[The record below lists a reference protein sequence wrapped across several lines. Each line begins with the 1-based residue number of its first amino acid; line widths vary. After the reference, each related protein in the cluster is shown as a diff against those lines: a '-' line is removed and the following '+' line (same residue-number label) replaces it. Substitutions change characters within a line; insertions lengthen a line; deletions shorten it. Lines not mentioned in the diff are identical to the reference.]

1 MDLQVIMRKLVFFIS
16 AFVLFTTTK
25 NYGQSL
31 YKREWGTLLPISSKA
46 AKPFSPNKSIVRT
59 VAFVTE
65 VHPVTG
71 NLYLVNAE
79 GNEIYE
85 YRQDELKPKLI
96 YKISASEEDLS
107 TIESL
112 KFDFENNLII
122 SGRTVAQNLATPGAY
137 SENLIFGF
145 KLAPS
150 FVAKINLQGSVIWFT
165 YFHDILSNNS
175 PLAVDSEN
183 NIYVLN
189 KRNKNTVASP
199 TFFQKNGDLTTNV
212 DYQDVIS
219 KLDKNG
225 KHIWSTFYAKDN
237 SSIKSIVAGDK
248 GLFIYGDHLGATMS
262 SNYFG
267 TPNSHHDKIYRPN
280 ASLNNIFSVFLSK
293 FSFNGERLWSTYF
306 GEENTNVT
314 LGSTLLNNNSLT
326 VIGDNAYILATH
338 RIFNKNVKVT
348 TEKAYLKEPFIQV
361 GSTSVSKFS
370 TTGERVWTSYVHA
383 GEHIFSNDD
392 ELFITSS
399 VANNNNENNLPTIN
413 AFQPKY
419 GGGNSDVYTSIV
431 SLDGTTLNY
440 ASFYG
445 FEGTDS
451 GVTLPTK
458 DGFYIIGTTDL
469 NKKEKA
475 AFATSRSPEKKYFQK
490 GDIYIGDFLSYFK
503 QNKKVKHKKKKNDQ

>member
-1 MDLQVIMRKLVFFIS
+1 MRKLVFFIS
-16 AFVLFTTTK
+16 VLTLFSTTK
-25 NYGQSL
+25 QYGQSL
-31 YKREWGTLLPISSKA
+31 YKREWGTLLPISTKTI
-46 AKPFSPNKSIVRT
+46 KPFSPNKAIVRS

-65 VHPVTG
+65 VHPETG
-71 NLYLVNAE
+71 NLYLVSTQ

-85 YRQDELKPKLI
+85 YSTNEPKPKLI
-96 YKISASEEDLS
+96 YKISNSEEGLS

-112 KFDFENNLII
+112 KFDLENNLII
-122 SGRTVAQNLATPGAY
+122 SGRTVAQDLATPGAY
-137 SENLIFGF
+137 SESLIFGF

-150 FVAKINLQGSVIWFT
+150 FLAKINLQGSIIWFT
-165 YFHDILSNNS
+165 YFHDILSSNS
-175 PLAVDSEN
+175 SLAVDSEN

-199 TFFQKNGDLTTNV
+199 TFFQKNGDLTSNIE
-212 DYQDVIS
+212 YQDVIS
-219 KLDKNG
+219 KLDKDG
-225 KHIWSTFYAKDN
+225 KHIWSTFYTKD
-237 SSIKSIVAGDK
+237 SSTIKSIAAGNN
-248 GLFIYGDHLGATMS
+248 GLYIYGDHMGATMS

-267 TPNSHHDKIYRPN
+267 TPNSYHEKVYRPN
-280 ASLNNIFSVFLSK
+280 VSLDNIFSVFLSK
-293 FSFNGERLWSTYF
+293 FSFDGERLWSTYF
-306 GEENTNVT
+306 GEDNTNVT

-326 VIGDNAYILATH
+326 VIGDEAYILATH
-338 RIFNKNVKVT
+338 RIFNKKLNVA
-348 TEKAYLKEPFIQV
+348 TENAYLKEPFIQV

-370 TTGERVWTSYVHA
+370 SNGERVWTSFVHA

-399 VANNNNENNLPTIN
+399 VMNNNNENNLPTIN

-431 SLDGTTLNY
+431 SSDGTTLKY

-445 FEGTDS
+445 YEGRDA

-458 DGFYIIGTTDL
+458 DGFYIIGTSDL
-469 NKKEKA
+469 NKKEKT

-490 GDIYIGDFLSYFK
+490 GDVYIGDFLSYFK

>member
-1 MDLQVIMRKLVFFIS
+1 MQKLVFYILTLS
-16 AFVLFTTTK
+16 LFNTTEH
-25 NYGQSL
+25 YGQSL
-31 YKREWGTLLPISSKA
+31 YKREWGTLLPISTKTI
-46 AKPFSPNKSIVRT
+46 KPFAPNKAIVRT

-65 VHPVTG
+65 VHPTTG
-71 NLYLVNAE
+71 SLYMVNAQ

-85 YRQDELKPKLI
+85 YGQNQLKPKLI
-96 YKISASEEDLS
+96 YKISESEEGLS

-122 SGRTVAQNLATPGAY
+122 SGRTVAQNLATIGAY

-150 FVAKINLQGSVIWFT
+150 FLAKINLQGSVVWFT
-165 YFHDILSNNS
+165 YFHDILSNTS

-199 TFFQKNGDLTTNV
+199 TFFQKNGDLSSNV
-212 DYQDVIS
+212 EYQDVIS

-225 KHIWSTFYAKDN
+225 KHIWSTFYTKDN
-237 SSIKSIVAGDK
+237 STIKSIAAGTN
-248 GLFIYGDHLGATMS
+248 GLYIYGDHMGATMS

-267 TPNSHHDKIYRPN
+267 TLNSHHEKIYRPN
-280 ASLNNIFSVFLSK
+280 VSLDNIFSVFLSK
-293 FSFNGERLWSTYF
+293 FSFEGKRLWSTYF

-314 LGSTLLNNNSLT
+314 LGGTLLNNNSLT
-326 VIGDNAYILATH
+326 VIGDDAYILATH
-338 RIFNKNVKVT
+338 RIFNKKLNVA
-348 TEKAYLKEPFIQV
+348 TENAYLKQPLIQV

-370 TTGERVWTSYVHA
+370 TNGNRLWTSYVHA
-383 GEHIFSNDD
+383 GEHIFNNGDQ
-392 ELFITSS
+392 LFITSS
-399 VANNNNENNLPTIN
+399 IVNDNNQNNLPTIN
-413 AFQPKY
+413 AYQPKY

-458 DGFYIIGTTDL
+458 DGFYIIGTSD
-469 NKKEKA
+469 NNEKPKA
-475 AFATSRSPEKKYFQK
+475 PFATSGSPEKKYFQK
-490 GDIYIGDFLSYFK
+490 GEVYLGDFLSYFK
-503 QNKKVKHKKKKNDQ
+503 VNPKVYKKLNKKKNDQ

>member
-1 MDLQVIMRKLVFFIS
+1 MRKLVFFIS
-16 AFVLFTTTK
+16 VLTLFSTTK
-25 NYGQSL
+25 HYGQSL
-31 YKREWGTLLPISSKA
+31 YKREWGILLPISTKTT
-46 AKPFSPNKSIVRT
+46 KPFSPNKTIVRT
-59 VAFVTE
+59 VTFVTE
-65 VHPVTG
+65 VNPITG
-71 NLYLVNAE
+71 NLYIVNAE

-85 YRQDELKPKLI
+85 YRQDELRPKLI
-96 YKISASEEDLS
+96 FKISEEEKSLT

-122 SGRTVAQNLATPGAY
+122 LGRTVAQNLATPGAY
-137 SENLIFGF
+137 SESLIFGF

-150 FVAKINLQGSVIWFT
+150 FLAKINLQGSVIWST

-175 PLAVDSEN
+175 PLAIDSEN
-183 NIYVLN
+183 NIYILN

-199 TFFQKNGDLTTNV
+199 TFFQKNGDLTSNIE
-212 DYQDVIS
+212 YQDVIS

-225 KHIWSTFYAKDN
+225 KHIWSTFYTKDN
-237 SSIKSIVAGDK
+237 SCIRSIAAGDN
-248 GLFIYGDHLGATMS
+248 GLFIYGDHMGATMS

-267 TPNSHHDKIYRPN
+267 TSNSHHETVYRPN
-280 ASLNNIFSVFLSK
+280 TSQDNVFSVFLSK

-338 RIFNKNVKVT
+338 RIFNKNVKIT
-348 TEKAYLKEPFIQV
+348 TEKAYLKEPFIEV

-370 TTGERVWTSYVHA
+370 TTGERIWTSFVHA
-383 GEHIFSNDD
+383 GEYIFSNDD

-399 VANNNNENNLPTIN
+399 ILNKNNENNLPTIN
-413 AFQPKY
+413 AYQPKY
-419 GGGNSDVYTSIV
+419 GGGNSDVYTSVV
-431 SLDGTTLNY
+431 SLDGTKLNY

-445 FEGTDS
+445 YEGTDA

-458 DGFYIIGTTDL
+458 AGFYIIGTSDV
-469 NKKEKA
+469 NSKPKSP
-475 AFATSRSPEKKYFQK
+475 FATSHSSEKKYFQN
-490 GDIYIGDFLSYFK
+490 GDVYSGDFLSYFK
-503 QNKKVKHKKKKNDQ
+503 QNTKVKHKKKKNDQ